1 MSNLSNDA
9 DVIVIGSG
17 FAGSV
22 AAARLTQAGKSVI
35 VLERGPWRDTE
46 PVRGAGITQR
56 KPLPSTGGMLGLIRS
71 LRLPKGPKKGLRLNK
86 HGYLELW
93 VDDGIKVPC
102 TSNVGGGSH
111 IWAAVIERPPTGFWD
126 GMAEGVSDEV
136 MAPHYDQV
144 SAELKAVQPANTANM
159 PNHPDCIWQNSDF
172 FTPLEPGEQPP
183 LGIYLPEQE
192 ASAAQSCGDTK
203 VSRQP
208 TDLAGDSGLFGSP
221 NGAKSTVD
229 ALYLIP
235 ALKQGLEVK
244 DMHEVMQVSS
254 LGEGGY
260 EILAK
265 DLRAGSELSLR
276 APQVMLCAGTMN
288 TNTLLFNSRDAGGL
302 SGLDALGQGFGTN
315 GDIMGKWPSDGRDS
329 VQGTPSHGR
338 IKIKGHEATTYIM
351 QGAGVVPPLPSF
363 LRKKARKS
371 AGESFLVI
379 AMGADAA
386 DGKLWSD
393 KGRIRMSYD
402 MNRSPCFGE
411 AAKAFETLTKL
422 SGRKVEFDDKSV
434 VTAHPLGGCRIADN
448 RQEGCV
454 NGYGEVYGHPGLY
467 VADASIFP
475 RPTGVPPSLSIAAWA
490 SHVAT
495 SLLKQTT

>member
-1 MSNLSNDA
+1 MDNLNNDA
-9 DVIVIGSG
+9 DVIIIGSG

-22 AAARLTQAGKSVI
+22 AAARLTQAGQSVI

-46 PVRGAGITQR
+46 PVRGAGIRER

-86 HGYLELW
+86 YGYLELW
-93 VDDGIKVPC
+93 VDKGIKVPC

-111 IWAAVIERPPTGFWD
+111 IWAAVIERPPSGFWD
-126 GMAEGVSDEV
+126 GMAEGVSDQV

-144 SAELKAVQPANTANM
+144 STELKAMHPSNLADV
-159 PNHPDCIWQNSDF
+159 PNHPDHIWQGVDY
-172 FTPLEPGEQPP
+172 FTPMEPGEQPP
-183 LGIYLPEQE
+183 LGIYLPE
-192 ASAAQSCGDTK
+192 ADPHMAQSCGGTQ
-203 VSRQP
+203 VSRHP
-208 TDLAGDSGLFGSP
+208 TNLADDSGLFGSP
-221 NGAKSTVD
+221 SGAKSTVD

-235 ALKQGLEVK
+235 ALQRGLQVK
-244 DMHEVMQVSS
+244 DMHEVTQVSS
-254 LGEGGY
+254 RGEGGY
-260 EILAK
+260 EIFAR
-265 DLRAGSELSLR
+265 DLRGGKELTLR

-288 TNTLLFNSRDAGGL
+288 TNALLFNSRDAGGL

-315 GDIMGKWPSDGRDS
+315 GDVMGTWPSDGRDS
-329 VQGTPSHGR
+329 VLGTPSHGR
-338 IKIKGHEATTYIM
+338 IKIKGCESEYIM
-351 QGAGVVPPLPSF
+351 QGSGIVPPLPSF

-371 AGESFLVI
+371 ASESYTVV
-379 AMGADAA
+379 AMGVDAA
-386 DGKLWSD
+386 DGKIWSD
-393 KGRIRMSYD
+393 NGRIRMSYD
-402 MNRSPCFGE
+402 KQNSDCFKKV
-411 AAKAFETLTKL
+411 AKAFETLTHL
-422 SGRKVEFDDKSV
+422 SGRKVEFDDQSV

-495 SLLKQTT
+495 SLLKQIT